1 VGRLNLIPLELLLA
15 LHSLL
20 SAPPV
25 SNFIFPLSQEKVFKI
40 DQHLGVSVSGLIA
53 DARVLSKFMHSEAL
67 NHRFV
72 FSSDMQVARLVQMV
86 ADKSQVRAHFL

>member
-1 VGRLNLIPLELLLA
+1 
-15 LHSLL
+15 
-20 SAPPV
+20 V
-25 SNFIFPLSQEKVFKI
+25 SNLCSLSQEKVFKI

>member
-1 VGRLNLIPLELLLA
+1 M
-15 LHSLL
+15 
-20 SAPPV
+20 
-25 SNFIFPLSQEKVFKI
+25 QEKVFKI

-86 ADKSQVRAHFL
+86 ADKSQVCVCLFGQNRSHLSA